1 MRHLKKGRKFHRK
14 KGQCK
19 ALLKALV
26 NNLIIKEKIE
36 TTEAK
41 AKELKSRIEKLVT
54 FAKKNNLG
62 ALRLLLARLPR
73 AAAQKL
79 FYEIAPRY
87 QNRAGG
93 YLRVIKSSKSRKKD
107 GAETAIIEFIK

>member
-1 MRHLKKGRKFHRK
+1 
-14 KGQCK
+14 
-19 ALLKALV
+19 
-26 NNLIIKEKIE
+26 
-36 TTEAK
+36 
-41 AKELKSRIEKLVT
+41 
-54 FAKKNNLG
+54 
-62 ALRLLLARLPR
+62 LRLLLARLPR